1 MTVAK
6 LCATCRLHEVL
17 CICAL
22 VPQLRTRTR
31 LLLVVTAGEARK
43 PSNTGKLAARCL
55 ANGAVR
61 VIRKGSGPRKP
72 PVIDA
77 GELPLVLFPAPHAVP
92 ITEYTGSSQPIML
105 IVPDG
110 SWNQAREMQQH
121 GPLRHHACVTL
132 PSLGPSEYRL
142 RAEPQEGGLAT
153 FEAIARAL
161 RILEG
166 DEGEAIERAM
176 LELFRV
182 MVERTLWYRGK
193 LHDHEVTG
201 GVPAAALANDPRGEK
216 TRATLLSRPA
226 GVNIVA
232 LDELPHGFTAGADPD
247 CVTHRSRYAHSSS
260 TTLDDTAASG
270 PRGRWLRQR

>member
-1 MTVAK
+1 MTK
-6 LCATCRLHEVL
+6 LCVTCRLHEVL

-22 VPQLRTRTR
+22 VPKLRTRTR
-31 LLLVVTAGEARK
+31 LLLVVTSGEVRK

-55 ANGAVR
+55 ERGSVR

-72 PVIDA
+72 PVIEA
-77 GELPLVLFPAPHAVP
+77 SELPLVLFPAPDAVP
-92 ITEYTGSSQPIML
+92 ITEYAGSSQPIVL

-110 SWNQAREMQQH
+110 SWTQAREMQQH

-142 RAEPQEGGLAT
+142 RAEPQAGGLAT
-153 FEAIARAL
+153 FEAIARAF

-166 DEGEAIERAM
+166 DNGEAIERAM
-176 LELFRV
+176 LDVFRV

-216 TRATLLSRPA
+216 TRARLMAR
-226 GVNIVA
+226 
-232 LDELPHGFTAGADPD
+232 
-247 CVTHRSRYAHSSS
+247 
-260 TTLDDTAASG
+260 
-270 PRGRWLRQR
+270 

>member
-1 MTVAK
+1 MTK
-6 LCATCRLHEVL
+6 LCTTCRLHELL
-17 CICAL
+17 CICGL
-22 VPQLRTRTR
+22 VPTLRTRTR
-31 LLLVVTAGEARK
+31 LLLVVTSVEAAK

-55 ANGAVR
+55 ASGSVQI
-61 VIRKGSGPRKP
+61 IRKGSGPRKP
-72 PVIDA
+72 PVIEL
-77 GELPLVLFPAPHAVP
+77 GELPLVLFPAPDARP
-92 ITEYTGSSQPIML
+92 ITEYAGSPQRIAL

-110 SWNQAREMQQH
+110 SWSQAREMQQH

-142 RAEPQEGGLAT
+142 RAEPQVGGLAT

-166 DEGEAIERAM
+166 DSGAEIERAM
-176 LELFRV
+176 LDVFRV

-216 TRATLLSRPA
+216 TRATLHAR
-226 GVNIVA
+226 
-232 LDELPHGFTAGADPD
+232 
-247 CVTHRSRYAHSSS
+247 
-260 TTLDDTAASG
+260 
-270 PRGRWLRQR
+270 